1 MANSP
6 AATNQITQE
15 GGRLFSCSFLT
26 QQVPKAHQACSLGR
40 VRETLNNKLVTDKP
54 DDPKEPGKKSPSL
67 VEGAHTLGTQMAR
80 QPDYYRGR
88 CPHLSNVSRPNHR
101 SEGGEEGPA
110 EQDR

>member
-54 DDPKEPGKKSPSL
+54 DDLIETEKKGVIQDMFEMLVNVGHKTNLFLQYKPGSASSIGFC
-67 VEGAHTLGTQMAR
+67 GAL
-80 QPDYYRGR
+80 
-88 CPHLSNVSRPNHR
+88 LK
-101 SEGGEEGPA
+101 
-110 EQDR
+110 